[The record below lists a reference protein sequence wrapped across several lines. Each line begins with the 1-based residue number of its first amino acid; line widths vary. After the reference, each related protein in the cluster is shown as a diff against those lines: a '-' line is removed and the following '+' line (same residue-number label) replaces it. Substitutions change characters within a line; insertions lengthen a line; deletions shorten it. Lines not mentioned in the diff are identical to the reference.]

1 MVVAIL
7 VLHFFLFKNEIHEIC
22 FYYSHYVN
30 SVWLWSQNVKV
41 NYFSNSTEL
50 MLKADCSSVQLS
62 FYAQYIY
69 IYIDFL
75 QHMKD
80 KNAIYFGNSAHLQHQ
95 QVLNQI
101 SICQLLVCLPSIQV
115 IQYWVRGDSRTR
127 PALTRCL
134 SRFHSYILSL
144 ITPGEL
150 WQTWLQPFS
159 LWWQGRF
166 KSLKINLGCNSALHT
181 ERCDKVDKIYVD
193 WNTSTLSVGIIG
205 RQIYDW
211 TAHPLL
217 LQLFFQD
224 MWTKTK

>member
-1 MVVAIL
+1 MPFWYCI
-7 VLHFFLFKNEIHEIC
+7 FFLFKNEIHEIC
-22 FYYSHYVN
+22 FYYSHYFN

-50 MLKADCSSVQLS
+50 MLKADCFL
-62 FYAQYIY
+62 FMLNIY

-144 ITPGEL
+144 ITPPVNFDRLGYSH
-150 WQTWLQPFS
+150 S
-159 LWWQGRF
+159 LYDGR
-166 KSLKINLGCNSALHT
+166 
-181 ERCDKVDKIYVD
+181 VDL
-193 WNTSTLSVGIIG
+193 NHS
-205 RQIYDW
+205 R
-211 TAHPLL
+211 
-217 LQLFFQD
+217 
-224 MWTKTK
+224 